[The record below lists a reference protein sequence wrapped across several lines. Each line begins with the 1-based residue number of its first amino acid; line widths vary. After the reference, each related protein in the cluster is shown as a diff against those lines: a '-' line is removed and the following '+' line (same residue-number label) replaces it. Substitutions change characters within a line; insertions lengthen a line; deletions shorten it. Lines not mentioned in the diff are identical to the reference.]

1 MMKRL
6 FWICVL
12 LAAGLYGQ
20 TVTSTLVGRIV
31 DATGLPV
38 PGVQVDVVNQG
49 TGIAAHAR
57 TDSHGTYTV
66 PNLLAGLYEVS
77 TAKKGFAVA
86 RATGLR
92 IYTAHDVRLDIHL
105 KVAQTAET
113 VTVQAQ
119 APLIHTDS
127 PTVSTS
133 ISRRQL
139 NDMPNGLQTVD
150 TMLSLAA
157 GTQVTTGSE
166 AANPPIGGGT
176 HWGSVNFTVNGVS
189 VNDPGNSGAA
199 TVQGKGLLVLPP
211 PSSLQELQVGSNG
224 LSAEYRGHASVMLVT
239 KAGSNKFHG
248 QLYEDNQNRA
258 FNANQFLL
266 NAKNVARPA
275 SNLNQFGG
283 NIGGPIV
290 RNHAFFFFD
299 YSGYREQL
307 SSVAQHNFPSMA
319 MRTGDFSALCSA
331 YASNG
336 VCAKGK
342 GVQLYD
348 PWTGK
353 AFAGNMIPASLIS
366 PQATALLKFLP
377 APTDSSSPGLPNGA
391 DNYIGV
397 IPIQHDSNAIDLRVD
412 DQVSDRDSFF
422 STYSQ
427 RKASP
432 WNTSS
437 GYTPDYGNG
446 RYDYR
451 DYSLNLTETHEFGPG
466 TINSFKV
473 AWSDYDTLFGGQNQ
487 NIDPQSLVPQMA
499 KSWPRGL
506 PTVSIAGYNGMF
518 HDIGTALDTPRYSM
532 EFSDDLTHVQG
543 RHTFKMG
550 VDELG
555 WRVSSRVPSANGPT
569 GGFSFLGRWTGNLG
583 WPGQPQSGGNAF
595 ADFLLGAMSSDQT
608 NATGRFADWLYS
620 RDWSFYLQDTW
631 QVFPQLTLYYGLRY
645 EFQAPWHYSSPQQV
659 TTLDP
664 NNGKLVLPESSQTP
678 QLPSGALPGLFAAY
692 PFETTASIGLPLNY
706 IQSDKND
713 WAPRIG
719 FAYRPFGGT
728 NTVIRGGYG
737 IYYNFQPAFV
747 GSRADAW
754 NPPWDLSITQPF
766 SSALPGKPK
775 SPFTPDLTFA
785 NPFPSVQGKQVVSPH
800 PTIDTFQWDFRH
812 ALMQEWTLT
821 LEQQFARNWAVRATY
836 VGNQTSNIPYNFGD
850 INRPLV
856 QVPNEPTQAQ
866 RPIQPWGA
874 IQSTRSQGLQNFNQ
888 LQLGLQHRFSA
899 GFMTQMQYQFTR
911 SLDDVPQSGSPQIW
925 QMPMLDYGNSTGI
938 RRHWLVTNYVYQIP
952 IGHGRL
958 VNTSGLLDR
967 VVGGWQLSG
976 IGEYGTGVPFSVSFS
991 QTGVK
996 DIGWWG
1002 GRADV
1007 VPGVSANL
1015 GNASGSHDVV
1025 NGVQWFNP
1033 AAFAAPQPWAWGNSA
1048 RDTLFGPGLWNWD
1061 MSVMKNLKVGERY
1074 TLRLQ
1079 GDFFDAFNHFNLG
1092 NPVGTV
1098 ADLRDGGTPVANSG
1112 KITSGSGS
1120 RQIQLGVKLQW

>member
-1 MMKRL
+1 M
-6 FWICVL
+6 L

-31 DATGLPV
+31 DASGLPV
-38 PGVQVDVVNQG
+38 PGVEVNVANQG
-49 TGIAAHAR
+49 TGIAVQAR
-57 TDSHGTYTV
+57 TDAHGTYSV
-66 PNLLAGLYEVS
+66 PNLLAGVYEVS
-77 TAKKGFAVA
+77 AGKKGFAVFH
-86 RATGLR
+86 ATGLR
-92 IYTAHDVRLDIHL
+92 VDTARDVRLDISMQ
-105 KVAQTAET
+105 VARVSAT
-113 VTVQAQ
+113 VTVRVS

-127 PTVSTS
+127 PTISSS

-157 GTQVTTGSE
+157 GTQVTSGSE

-248 QLYEDNQNRA
+248 ELYEFNQNRA
-258 FNANQFLL
+258 LNANQFLL
-266 NAKNVARPA
+266 NAVHVARPA
-275 SNLNQFGG
+275 SNVNQFGG
-283 NIGGPIV
+283 NLGGPIF

-299 YSGYREQL
+299 YSGYREAL
-307 SSVAQHNFPSMA
+307 SSVTQHNFPSMA
-319 MRTGDFSALCSA
+319 MRTGDESALCSA
-331 YASNG
+331 YDSKG

-342 GVQLYD
+342 GVQLYN
-348 PWTGK
+348 PWTGNP
-353 AFAGNMIPASLIS
+353 FAGNIIPDGMIS

-377 APTDSSSPGLPNGA
+377 APTNSTSPGLPNEA
-391 DNYIGV
+391 TNYIGV
-397 IPIQHDSNAIDLRVD
+397 IPIQHNSNAIDLRVD
-412 DQVSDRDSFF
+412 DQLSNRDSFF

-427 RKASP
+427 RAASP

-437 GYTPDYGNG
+437 GYTPSYGNG
-446 RYDYR
+446 RYAYQ
-451 DYSLNLTETHEFGPG
+451 DYSLNVTETHAFGPT
-466 TINSFKV
+466 TINSFKA
-473 AWSDYDTLFGGQNQ
+473 AWSNYKTLFGGQNQ
-487 NIDPQSLVPQMA
+487 NLDPQSLIPQMA

-506 PTVSIAGYNGMF
+506 PTVTIAGYDGMF
-518 HDIGTALDTPRYSM
+518 HDIGTALDTPRYSL

-583 WPGQPQSGGNAF
+583 WPGRPQSGGNAF
-595 ADFLLGAMSSDQT
+595 ADFLLGTLASDHT
-608 NATGRFADWLYS
+608 NATGQFADWLYS
-620 RDWSFYLQDTW
+620 RDWGFYVQDTW

-645 EFQAPWHYSSPQQV
+645 EFQAPWHYKYPDV
-659 TTLDP
+659 TSVDLS
-664 NNGKLVLPESSQTP
+664 NGKLVLPESSQTP
-678 QLPSGALPGLFAAY
+678 QLPPGALPALFAAY
-692 PFETTASIGLPLNY
+692 PYETTAAIGLPINY

-719 FAYRPFGGT
+719 LAYRPFGGT
-728 NTVIRGGYG
+728 DTVIRGGYG

-754 NPPWDLSITQPF
+754 NPPWDFSITQPF

-775 SPFTPDLTFA
+775 SPFLPDLTLQ
-785 NPFPSVQGKQVVSPH
+785 NPFPSVQGNQTVSPH
-800 PTIDTFQWDFRH
+800 PNLYMYQRDFRH

-821 LEQQFARNWAVRATY
+821 LEQQFARNWAARATY
-836 VGNQTSNIPYNFGD
+836 VGNQMRNIPYNFGD
-850 INRPLV
+850 INRPVV
-856 QVPNEPTQAQ
+856 QVPNKPTQAQ
-866 RPIQPWGA
+866 RPIQPWGS
-874 IQSTRSQGLQNFNQ
+874 ILSTRSQGVQNFNQ
-888 LQLGLQHRFSA
+888 LQLELQHRFSA
-899 GFMTQMQYQFTR
+899 GFMAQARYQFTR

-925 QMPMLDYGNSTGI
+925 QMPTLDYGNSTGI
-938 RRHWLVTNYVYQIP
+938 RRHWLVMNYIYDLP
-952 IGHGRL
+952 LGHGL
-958 VNTSGLLDR
+958 HWNASGLTDALL
-967 VVGGWQLSG
+967 GGWQLSG
-976 IGEYGTGVPFSVSFS
+976 IGEYGTGVPFSVGFS
-991 QTGVK
+991 QSGVK

-1002 GRADV
+1002 GRADA
-1007 VPGVSANL
+1007 VPGVSTAV
-1015 GNASGSHDVV
+1015 GNTSGSHDIR

-1033 AAFAAPQPWAWGNSA
+1033 SAFTAPQPWMWGNSA
-1048 RDTLFGPGLWNWD
+1048 RDVLFGPGLWNWD
-1061 MSVMKNLKVGERY
+1061 MSVMKNLKVAERY
-1074 TLRLQ
+1074 TLRVQ

-1092 NPVGTV
+1092 NPVATV
-1098 ADLRDGGTPVANSG
+1098 PDLRDGGTAIANSG

-1120 RQIQLGVKLQW
+1120 RRIQLGVKLQW